1 MKVTETKLDSCL
13 VLEPNI
19 YEDERGFFLRLYDN
33 PLLKK
38 LWKKRKISQV
48 NQSISVKKGTIR
60 GIHFQYFPDTEAK
73 IVRCLNG
80 SVLDLALDLRP
91 NSPTFLK
98 YHSTILSRKR
108 ANALFIPEGCGQA
121 YQALEN
127 NVHVIYFHSGNYVPK
142 NEGAV
147 KWSDKLIN
155 VKWPTK
161 ATVISNRDK
170 NIKELNNLEDAKKK
184 FQKFKKYFK

>member
-1 MKVTETKLDSCL
+1 MKIRETKIKGVYEISGI
-13 VLEPNI
+13 PF
-19 YEDERGFFLRLYDN
+19 EDERGFFLRLYDQ

-38 LWKKRKISQV
+38 IWKKRKIMQV

-60 GIHFQYFPDTEAK
+60 GIHFQYYPDTETK

-80 SVLDLALDLRP
+80 SIYDLALDLRP

-98 YHSTILSRKR
+98 YYGTILSRKK

-121 YQALEN
+121 YQALEK
-127 NVHVIYFHSGNYVPK
+127 NVHVIYFHSGKYIPK

-147 KWSDKLIN
+147 KYNDKLVN
-155 VKWPTK
+155 VIWPTK
-161 ATVISNRDK
+161 PTVISQRDQNIEELLNKK
-170 NIKELNNLEDAKKK
+170 NASE
-184 FQKFKKYFK
+184 KFKKFKRYFK

>member
-1 MKVTETKLDSCL
+1 MQIKKTKIKG
-13 VLEPNI
+13 VFEIFGKPF
-19 YEDERGFFLRLYDN
+19 EDERGFFLRLYDH
-33 PLLKK
+33 PLLKT

-80 SVLDLALDLRP
+80 SVFDLALDLRP

-147 KWSDKLIN
+147 KWSDKLVKI
-155 VKWPTK
+155 KWPTK
-161 ATVISNRDK
+161 PTVISNRDK
-170 NIKELNNLEDAKKK
+170 NIMELNNLEDAKKK
-184 FQKFKKYFK
+184 FKKFKKYFK